1 MTPVDNRKYL
11 NFDAAIYAR
20 VYEVQQMADLN
31 WLKERFDVMQ
41 RWIKVSKVYLE
52 THRDMVV
59 ADEQTLLGAR
69 AFLEERGVKVSG
81 GITVTVNERNRFQTY
96 CYTNPEHR
104 QKLKEVVAFTAR
116 LFDEVILDD
125 FFFTNCKCDSCI
137 EAKGDRSWTEFRL
150 ELMEEA
156 ARELVIAPAKAANPK
171 VELVIK
177 YPNWYEHFQGLGF
190 NLESEPGIFER
201 VYTGT
206 ETRDPH
212 VSNQHL
218 QAYHGYS
225 IFRYF
230 NNLKP
235 GANGGGWVDTGGMNS
250 ADRYAEQLWV
260 TLFAKAPE
268 VTLFDFR
275 QLQRPLKD
283 AARAAW
289 QGSGTSFDY
298 DEVVSTLRQPDG
310 TFAPDATVA
319 VVAGAAFEQVDHFL
333 GQLGNP
339 LGVKNYKPYHST
351 GEDFLQSYLGMI
363 GIPIDMVPQFPED
376 SQAVLL
382 TESAKYD
389 PTIMD
394 KIRQQLLKGKSVVIT
409 SGLLHDL
416 LGKGIEDIVEL
427 RMNGASAEV
436 KDFLIG
442 WNQVYPADKAI
453 RIPRIQ
459 YLTNDSWEEVSG
471 MGEYSGSPLLHS
483 ARYSSGILYVLVV
496 PDDFSDLYH
505 LPAEVLARIREAVTP
520 DMPVR
525 LDGPAQIALY
535 VYDNQTFIVESFL
548 DAASSIRLV
557 LDEQAEPV
565 CDLLTGEVLAG
576 QPILS
581 FWGQKTGK
589 IAYQTNIQPH
599 SYRVFQFE
607 QTSKPTE

>member
-1 MTPVDNRKYL
+1 M
-11 NFDAAIYAR
+11 
-20 VYEVQQMADLN
+20 QQMADLN

-104 QKLKEVVAFTAR
+104 QKLKEVVAYTAR

-137 EAKGDRSWTEFRL
+137 AAKGDRSWTEFRL
-150 ELMEEA
+150 DLMEEA

-190 NLESEPGIFER
+190 NLESEPGMFER

-212 VSNQHL
+212 VGNQHL

-230 NNLKP
+230 DNLKP

-289 QGSGTSFDY
+289 QGTGTSFDY

-319 VVAGAAFEQVDHFL
+319 VVAGAAFEQVDHIL
-333 GQLGNP
+333 GLLGKP
-339 LGVKNYKPYHST
+339 LGVKNYKPFHST
-351 GEDFLQSYLGMI
+351 GEDFLQSYLGML

-382 TESAKYD
+382 TELAKYD
-389 PTIMD
+389 PAIVD

-409 SGLLHDL
+409 SGLLHAL

-427 RMNGASAEV
+427 RMNGASADV

-453 RIPRIQ
+453 RIPRVQ

-471 MGEYSGSPLLHS
+471 MGEYSGTPLLHS
-483 ARYSSGILYVLVV
+483 ARYSNGILYVLVV

-505 LPAEVLARIREAVTP
+505 LPAEVLARIREAITP

-525 LDGPAQIALY
+525 LEGPGQIALY
-535 VYDNQTFIVESFL
+535 VYDNHTFIVESFL
-548 DAASSIRLV
+548 DASSPIRLV
-557 LDEQAEPV
+557 LDEQSEPV
-565 CDLLTGEVLAG
+565 CDLLSGEVLAG
-576 QPILS
+576 QPIFT

-589 IAYQTNIQPH
+589 VAYQTGIQPH
-599 SYRVFQFE
+599 SYRVFQFD
-607 QTSKPTE
+607 QVLKPTK